1 MNRSRSLSTVAMM
14 TARRRSKQVL
24 PRGFSTHVLTRAS
37 TKKMISPSL
46 LDTRV
51 NTSSARCSL
60 STTVVVQIDK
70 YQNNNNNN
78 NDAATVAA
86 AAAAAASAPVVS
98 CPTTGSEDRLPNSDR
113 ERNAL
118 FANEVSR
125 TMSNVTASVRHDW
138 TKDEISQIYNLPFH
152 ELMYRASTVHRM
164 YWNAAEVQ
172 QCTLLSIK
180 TGGCTED
187 CSYCSQST
195 RHKTFVK
202 PEPTMKVQEVL
213 EAARRAKEAG
223 STRFCMGAAWRELG
237 NKKNAFHHILDMVR
251 GVNAMGL
258 EVCCTLGMLNAE
270 QAKQLKEA
278 GLSAY
283 NHNLDTSPEHYPNV
297 ITTRSYEDRLNTIAN
312 VRDAGISVCCGG
324 ILGLGEKDTDRVGLL
339 HVLATLPEHPESV
352 PINALVSIE
361 GTPLGDKEDIDKVD
375 AFDMARMIA
384 TARIV
389 MPRTMVRLSA
399 GRLSFSDA
407 EQFMMFQAGANSI
420 FNGDKLLTT
429 ANPEFDADQALFDKL
444 GFVGKPAHKGPMPSP
459 YAQEGGAVVVTKVVR
474 QSHDDTNREED
485 FVEPS
490 SQSQQQQF
498 A

>member
-1 MNRSRSLSTVAMM
+1 MRSSAVNVFRKVA
-14 TARRRSKQVL
+14 A
-24 PRGFSTHVLTRAS
+24 
-37 TKKMISPSL
+37 
-46 LDTRV
+46 
-51 NTSSARCSL
+51 SSARQMRNGGNNSKVSSL
-60 STTVVVQIDK
+60 SFSTQAVTVDK
-70 YQNNNNNN
+70 YTST
-78 NDAATVAA
+78 ATTTNGSSLSQ
-86 AAAAAASAPVVS
+86 SAIR
-98 CPTTGSEDRLPNSDR
+98 ERLPNNDR
-113 ERNAL
+113 DRNAIY
-118 FANEVSR
+118 ESEESR
-125 TMSNVTASVRHDW
+125 TMGNVTAAVRHDW
-138 TKDEISQIYNLPFH
+138 TKEEIATIYNLPFH
-152 ELMYRASTVHRM
+152 ELMYQASTTHRM
-164 YWNAAEVQ
+164 YWDPSEVQ

-202 PEPTMKVQEVL
+202 PTPTMKMKEVMD
-213 EAARRAKEAG
+213 AAQRAKSAG

-237 NKKNAFHHILDMVR
+237 NKKNAFNNILEMVR
-251 GVNAMGL
+251 GVNGMGM
-258 EVCCTLGMLNAE
+258 EVCCTLGMLTAD

-297 ITTRSYEDRLNTIAN
+297 ITTRSYEDRLDTIAN

-324 ILGLGEKDTDRVGLL
+324 ILGLGEKDNDRVGLL

-352 PINALVSIE
+352 PINALVSVE
-361 GTPLGDKEDIDKVD
+361 GTPIGDDDDIADVD
-375 AFDMARMIA
+375 AFDMAKMIA

-407 EQFMMFQAGANSI
+407 EQYMMFQAGANSI

-429 ANPEFDADQALFDKL
+429 DNPAFDSDQALFDKL
-444 GFVGKPAHKGPMPSP
+444 GFVGKPAHKGPMVAPAEEDGS
-459 YAQEGGAVVVTKVVR
+459 VVITKVEALK
-474 QSHDDTNREED
+474 QEY
-485 FVEPS
+485 
-490 SQSQQQQF
+490 

>member
-1 MNRSRSLSTVAMM
+1 VIDRYTT
-14 TARRRSKQVL
+14 TATPK
-24 PRGFSTHVLTRAS
+24 AS
-37 TKKMISPSL
+37 T
-46 LDTRV
+46 T
-51 NTSSARCSL
+51 
-60 STTVVVQIDK
+60 
-70 YQNNNNNN
+70 
-78 NDAATVAA
+78 
-86 AAAAAASAPVVS
+86 
-98 CPTTGSEDRLPNSDR
+98 PTTERLPNDVR
-113 ERNAL
+113 VRNAL
-118 FANEVSR
+118 YDDEEGREMGGVS
-125 TMSNVTASVRHDW
+125 AAVRHDW
-138 TKDEISQIYNLPFH
+138 TKQEIADIYSLPFH

-164 YWNAAEVQ
+164 YWDPSEVQ

-202 PEPTMKVQEVL
+202 PTPTMKVQEVL

-237 NKKNAFHHILDMVR
+237 NKKNAFNHILDMVR
-251 GVNAMGL
+251 GVNGMGL
-258 EVCCTLGMLNAE
+258 EVCCTLGMLSAD
-270 QAKQLKEA
+270 QARQLKEA

-297 ITTRSYEDRLNTIAN
+297 ITTRTYEDRLQTIAN

-324 ILGLGEKDTDRVGLL
+324 ILGLGEQEADRVGLL

-352 PINALVSIE
+352 PINALVAVD
-361 GTPLGDKEDIDKVD
+361 GTPLGDADEIDRVD

-399 GRLSFSDA
+399 GRLSFSHA
-407 EQFMMFQAGANSI
+407 EQYLMFQAGANSI

-429 ANPEFDADQALFDKL
+429 ANPEFDEDQAMFSKF
-444 GFVGKPAHKGPMPSP
+444 GFKGKPAHKGPLLAPAESSGLVHITRVEAKQDQ
-459 YAQEGGAVVVTKVVR
+459 YA
-474 QSHDDTNREED
+474 
-485 FVEPS
+485 
-490 SQSQQQQF
+490 
-498 A
+498 

>member
-1 MNRSRSLSTVAMM
+1 MRSSIVRSIHKFAARSTSSNSNSVLFA
-14 TARRRSKQVL
+14 ANSKL
-24 PRGFSTHVLTRAS
+24 AFSTQAVT
-37 TKKMISPSL
+37 
-46 LDTRV
+46 
-51 NTSSARCSL
+51 
-60 STTVVVQIDK
+60 IDK
-70 YQNNNNNN
+70 Y
-78 NDAATVAA
+78 T
-86 AAAAAASAPVVS
+86 ASS
-98 CPTTGSEDRLPNSDR
+98 SQQQQQQQQQETSRLPNNDR
-113 ERNAL
+113 ERNAIYSD
-118 FANEVSR
+118 EESR
-125 TMSNVTASVRHDW
+125 TMGNITSTVRHNW
-138 TKDEISQIYNLPFH
+138 TKQEISDIYNLPFH
-152 ELMYRASTVHRM
+152 ELMYKASTTHRM
-164 YWNAAEVQ
+164 YWNPSEVQ

-195 RHKTFVK
+195 RHETFVK
-202 PEPTMKVQEVL
+202 PTPTMKVQQVL
-213 EAARRAKEAG
+213 EAAKRAKEAG

-237 NKKNAFHHILDMVR
+237 NKKNAFNNILDMVR
-251 GVNAMGL
+251 GVNSMGM
-258 EVCCTLGMLNAE
+258 EVCCTLGMLTAE

-324 ILGLGEKDTDRVGLL
+324 ILGLGEKDNDRVGLL

-352 PINALVSIE
+352 PINALVSVE
-361 GTPLGDKEDIDKVD
+361 GTPLGDDDDISSVD

-429 ANPEFDADQALFDKL
+429 DNPAFDEDQTLFDKL
-444 GFVGKPAHKGPMPSP
+444 GFVGKPAHKGPMVSP
-459 YAQEGGAVVVTKVVR
+459 AEESGSIVITKVEGAK
-474 QSHDDTNREED
+474 QNY
-485 FVEPS
+485 
-490 SQSQQQQF
+490 

>member
-1 MNRSRSLSTVAMM
+1 MLA
-14 TARRRSKQVL
+14 SKSNFIL
-24 PRGFSTHVLTRAS
+24 KSCLR
-37 TKKMISPSL
+37 
-46 LDTRV
+46 
-51 NTSSARCSL
+51 SARSATRQSYRALSL
-60 STTVVVQIDK
+60 APQASEGANVVLDK
-70 YQNNNNNN
+70 YVAPKPG
-78 NDAATVAA
+78 DAPRT
-86 AAAAAASAPVVS
+86 
-98 CPTTGSEDRLPNSDR
+98 RLPNDVNDR
-113 ERNAL
+113 NDLYAE
-118 FANEVSR
+118 EEER
-125 TMSNVTASVRHDW
+125 TMAGVTASVRHNW
-138 TKDEISQIYNLPFH
+138 TKDEIADIFSLPFH
-152 ELMYRASTVHRM
+152 ELVYRASTVHRM
-164 YWNAAEVQ
+164 YWDPSEVQ

-202 PEPTMKVQEVL
+202 PTPTMKVQEVL
-213 EAARRAKEAG
+213 EAAARAKEAG

-237 NKKNAFHHILDMVR
+237 NKKNAFNHILEMVR
-251 GVNAMGL
+251 GVNGMGL

-324 ILGLGEKDTDRVGLL
+324 ILGLGEEEKDRVGLL

-352 PINALVSIE
+352 PINALVAVE
-361 GTPLGDKEDIDKVD
+361 GTPLGEEDDIDKVD

-407 EQFMMFQAGANSI
+407 EQYMMFQAGANSI

-429 ANPEFDADQALFDKL
+429 SNPEFDEDQALFQKL
-444 GFVGKPAHKGPMPSP
+444 GFSGKPAHKGPLVAPAEEHGEVVITRTPASVP
-459 YAQEGGAVVVTKVVR
+459 QYA
-474 QSHDDTNREED
+474 
-485 FVEPS
+485 
-490 SQSQQQQF
+490 
-498 A
+498 

>member
-1 MNRSRSLSTVAMM
+1 MVGSLF
-14 TARRRSKQVL
+14 L
-24 PRGFSTHVLTRAS
+24 
-37 TKKMISPSL
+37 
-46 LDTRV
+46 
-51 NTSSARCSL
+51 SSARQLRQATKFRSL
-60 STTVVVQIDK
+60 IWTRSFSVAPQVKDLPQAVVVDRYTAQEER
-70 YQNNNNNN
+70 
-78 NDAATVAA
+78 
-86 AAAAAASAPVVS
+86 P
-98 CPTTGSEDRLPNSDR
+98 RLPNNVR

-118 FANEVSR
+118 YEEEEERSMAG
-125 TMSNVTASVRHDW
+125 VTAQVRHDW
-138 TKDEISQIYNLPFH
+138 TKDEIAAIYDLPFH
-152 ELMYRASTVHRM
+152 DLLYRAATVHRM
-164 YWNAAEVQ
+164 YWDPSEVQ

-202 PEPTMKVQEVL
+202 PTPTMKVQEVL
-213 EAARRAKEAG
+213 EAAKSAKEAG

-237 NKKNAFHHILDMVR
+237 NKKNAFGHIVEMVR
-251 GVNAMGL
+251 GVNGMGL

-270 QAKQLKEA
+270 QAKELKEA
-278 GLSAY
+278 GLTAY

-297 ITTRSYEDRLNTIAN
+297 ISTRSYEDRLNTIAN

-352 PINALVSIE
+352 PINALVSVE
-361 GTPLGDKEDIDKVD
+361 GTPLGDNEDIDGVD

-407 EQFMMFQAGANSI
+407 EQFLMFQAGANSI
-420 FNGDKLLTT
+420 FNGEKLLTT

-444 GFVGKPAHKGPMPSP
+444 GFKGKPAHKGPIVAP
-459 YAQEGGAVVVTKVVR
+459 AEQDGEVVITKV
-474 QSHDDTNREED
+474 TANKE
-485 FVEPS
+485 
-490 SQSQQQQF
+490 QQY

>member
-1 MNRSRSLSTVAMM
+1 MAPATRLFASALSRRFARQQAALARSALRAYSSTSHQAMN
-14 TARRRSKQVL
+14 
-24 PRGFSTHVLTRAS
+24 
-37 TKKMISPSL
+37 
-46 LDTRV
+46 
-51 NTSSARCSL
+51 
-60 STTVVVQIDK
+60 VVVDK
-70 YQNNNNNN
+70 YK
-78 NDAATVAA
+78 AVTP
-86 AAAAAASAPVVS
+86 SS
-98 CPTTGSEDRLPNSDR
+98 GGRLPNDVI

-118 FANEVSR
+118 YDEEDSR
-125 TMSNVTASVRHDW
+125 TMGGVTATVRHNW
-138 TKDEISQIYNLPFH
+138 TKQEIADIYSLPFH

-164 YWNAAEVQ
+164 YWDPSEVQ

-202 PEPTMKVQEVL
+202 PTPTMKVQEVL
-213 EAARRAKEAG
+213 EAARKAKEAG

-237 NKKNAFHHILDMVR
+237 NKKNAFNHILDMVR
-251 GVNAMGL
+251 GVNGMGL
-258 EVCCTLGMLNAE
+258 EVCCTLGMLTAD

-297 ITTRSYEDRLNTIAN
+297 ITTRTYEDRLQTIAN

-324 ILGLGEKDTDRVGLL
+324 ILGLGEEENDRVGLL

-352 PINALVSIE
+352 PINALVSVD
-361 GTPLGDKEDIDKVD
+361 GTPLGDDGDIGQVD
-375 AFDMARMIA
+375 AWDMARMIA

-399 GRLSFSDA
+399 GRMSFSHA
-407 EQFMMFQAGANSI
+407 EQYLMFQAGANSI

-429 ANPEFDADQALFDKL
+429 DNPEFDEDQAMFKKF
-444 GFVGKPAHKGPMPSP
+444 GFTGKPAHKGPLVAPAESSG
-459 YAQEGGAVVVTKVVR
+459 QVVINKV
-474 QSHDDTNREED
+474 Q
-485 FVEPS
+485 VE
-490 SQSQQQQF
+490 QQF

>member
-1 MNRSRSLSTVAMM
+1 MASTSRLLASVLSRRMARHPPIGNAMIRALSTAPQKVAG
-14 TARRRSKQVL
+14 SQ
-24 PRGFSTHVLTRAS
+24 
-37 TKKMISPSL
+37 
-46 LDTRV
+46 
-51 NTSSARCSL
+51 
-60 STTVVVQIDK
+60 VVVDH
-70 YQNNNNNN
+70 YT
-78 NDAATVAA
+78 AAVT
-86 AAAAAASAPVVS
+86 STS
-98 CPTTGSEDRLPNSDR
+98 TSTSTSTERLPNDVN

-118 FANEVSR
+118 YDEEDSR
-125 TMSNVTASVRHDW
+125 SMGGVTATVRNDW
-138 TKDEISQIYNLPFH
+138 TKEEIAKIYSLPFH

-164 YWNAAEVQ
+164 YWDPSEVQ

-202 PEPTMKVQEVL
+202 PTPTMKVQEVL
-213 EAARRAKEAG
+213 EAALKAKEAG

-237 NKKNAFHHILDMVR
+237 NKKNAFGHILEMVR
-251 GVNAMGL
+251 GVNSMGL

-283 NHNLDTSPEHYPNV
+283 NHNLDTSPEHYPKV
-297 ITTRSYEDRLNTIAN
+297 ITTRTYEDRLQTIAN

-324 ILGLGEKDTDRVGLL
+324 ILGLGESETDRVGLL

-352 PINALVSIE
+352 PINALVAVD
-361 GTPLGDKEDIDKVD
+361 GTPLGDADDIGQVD
-375 AFDMARMIA
+375 SFDMARMIA

-399 GRLSFSDA
+399 GRMSFGQA
-407 EQFMMFQAGANSI
+407 EQYLMFQAGANSI

-429 ANPEFDADQALFDKL
+429 DNPEFDEDQAMFRKF
-444 GFVGKPAHKGPMPSP
+444 GFKGKPAHKGPMLAP
-459 YAQEGGAVVVTKVVR
+459 AEMAGQVVITKVR
-474 QSHDDTNREED
+474 GSD
-485 FVEPS
+485 
-490 SQSQQQQF
+490 QQY

>member
-1 MNRSRSLSTVAMM
+1 MFAGRSTNLILKSCLRNVRSASALRQTQRAFSLAPQSQEVVLDKYVANPPKPSATNLNRSR
-14 TARRRSKQVL
+14 
-24 PRGFSTHVLTRAS
+24 
-37 TKKMISPSL
+37 
-46 LDTRV
+46 
-51 NTSSARCSL
+51 
-60 STTVVVQIDK
+60 
-70 YQNNNNNN
+70 
-78 NDAATVAA
+78 
-86 AAAAAASAPVVS
+86 
-98 CPTTGSEDRLPNSDR
+98 LPNDER
-113 ERNAL
+113 ERNDLYAEEDERSM
-118 FANEVSR
+118 AG
-125 TMSNVTASVRHDW
+125 VTASVRHNW
-138 TKDEISQIYNLPFH
+138 SKEEIADIYTLPFH

-164 YWNAAEVQ
+164 YWDPSEVQ

-202 PEPTMKVQEVL
+202 PTPTMKVQEVL
-213 EAARRAKEAG
+213 EAAARAKEAG

-237 NKKNAFHHILDMVR
+237 NKKNAFNHILEMVR
-251 GVNAMGL
+251 GVNGMGL

-324 ILGLGEKDTDRVGLL
+324 ILGLGEEEKDRVGLL

-352 PINALVSIE
+352 PINALVAVE
-361 GTPLGDKEDIDKVD
+361 GTPLGDGEDIDRVD
-375 AFDMARMIA
+375 AFDMTRMIA

-407 EQFMMFQAGANSI
+407 EQYLMFQAGANSI

-429 ANPEFDADQALFDKL
+429 DNPEFDVDQALFEKL
-444 GFVGKPAHKGPMPSP
+444 GFSGKPAHKGPLVAP
-459 YAQEGGAVVVTKVVR
+459 A
-474 QSHDDTNREED
+474 EESGE
-485 FVEPS
+485 VHITRTEAA
-490 SQSQQQQF
+490 QF